1 MALDQLGLPPHKVLH
16 VGDSDVDN
24 VKGAKAAGL
33 QVAWVNRDGRVR
45 RPGVPPPDVEVRDL
59 TGLLT
64 ISGAQD
70 VGRPELIARLLTDT

>member
-45 RPGVPPPDVEVRDL
+45 RAGVPPPDVEVRDL
-59 TGLLT
+59 T
-64 ISGAQD
+64 
-70 VGRPELIARLLTDT
+70 RLLTLFQERRMSVGQN